1 MAHWFHKRGAQRVRQ
16 VARKPLQKIPSRP
29 KGGAQRVLHV
39 FLCQGD
45 SCQLEAAVSAHT
57 SVTPV
62 SSDPLVPGL
71 ELLARA
77 FNAAPNGFLI
87 VDAAGT
93 IVAVNTELERM
104 FGLPADQLVGQP
116 VEVLLPEGS
125 RGAHVALRQG
135 FFDKPD
141 RRPMGGGRVLYGR
154 RANGVEFPVEIGLN
168 PVAGAQGPLVL
179 ASVVDISE
187 RLALEW
193 EFRGLF
199 EESPYGL
206 LIVNDQGEIVMV
218 NRVLAQSLGY
228 APAALVNQPLQM
240 LLPERY
246 RHAHGGLMAGYTKT
260 GEARMM
266 GQGRDLTAMHRDGSE
281 VPVEIG
287 LSRVRWQRQAMTL
300 AVVSD
305 ISVRKRLEL
314 ALKQANS
321 NLEEFTYV
329 ASHDLRSP
337 LRGLADLMEWIEADL
352 GSEVA
357 PSVARNLG
365 RMKQRIERMERL
377 IEDLL
382 NYARAGQAATNY
394 TTVDIQDLVEEIIEL
409 QPMPPGLRLEL
420 DIALPLFHA
429 TRTPLETALRNL
441 IANAVKHH
449 DRDEGFIR
457 VEANADDSYAVIS
470 VIDDGPGIPVASK
483 DRIFKLF
490 QTLTANQR
498 GGSGIGLAL
507 TKRVVEVHGGR
518 IEVVSP
524 VANGRGACFRFWW
537 PRFPRRG
544 QDES

>member
-1 MAHWFHKRGAQRVRQ
+1 M
-16 VARKPLQKIPSRP
+16 
-29 KGGAQRVLHV
+29 
-39 FLCQGD
+39 
-45 SCQLEAAVSAHT
+45 SAHT
-57 SVTPV
+57 PITPL
-62 SSDPLVPGL
+62 STDLQTPGL

-87 VDAAGT
+87 VDASGT
-93 IVAVNTELERM
+93 IVAVNTELELM
-104 FGLPADQLVGQP
+104 FGLGADELIGQP
-116 VEVLLPEGS
+116 VEVLLPESS
-125 RGAHVALRQG
+125 RGAHVGLRQG

-168 PVAGAQGPLVL
+168 PVAGAQGALVL

-193 EFRGLF
+193 AFRGLF

-206 LIVNDQGEIVMV
+206 LIVNDQGDIVMV
-218 NRVLAQSLGY
+218 NKVLAQSLGY
-228 APAALVNQPLQM
+228 AAAALVNQPLQM

-246 RHAHGGLMAGYTKT
+246 RHGHGGLMAGYTKT

-266 GQGRDLTAMHRDGSE
+266 GQGRDLTALHRDGSE

-314 ALKQANS
+314 ALKQANA

-357 PSVARNLG
+357 PPVARNLA

-377 IEDLL
+377 IDDLL
-382 NYARAGQAATNY
+382 SYARAGQAATNY
-394 TTVDIQDLVEEIIEL
+394 TTVDVRHMVGEIMEL
-409 QPMPPGLRLEL
+409 QPLPQGFSLEL
-420 DIALPLFHA
+420 DMAVSPFYA

-449 DRDEGFIR
+449 DKPEGVIR
-457 VEANADDSYAVIS
+457 IEAYEDDSYAVIS
-470 VIDDGPGIPVASK
+470 VIDDGPGIPAASK

-518 IEVVSP
+518 IDVVSP
-524 VANGRGACFRFWW
+524 VANERGACFRFWW